1 VICDIIFLDME
12 NSSFEDFVATHLFCY
27 RCKMS
32 VPVKERLLLILP
44 EGYLF
49 EYICPNCGESL
60 GERRVP
66 LKDKD
71 RIYF

>member
-1 VICDIIFLDME
+1 ME
-12 NSSFEDFVATHLFCY
+12 NSYFEDFVATHLFCPE
-27 RCKMS
+27 CKMS

-44 EGYLF
+44 DGYLF

-60 GERRVP
+60 GERKVP